1 MGIIR
6 FGNER
11 DDENIATWYL
21 SENPSRKSGILIVL
35 TTAVLLVHPSDANFA
50 ATLDIQA
57 EVDFRYNLSTA
68 FKKMVS
74 LVPKSDAISF
84 NTKQLLGNIKVE
96 NLNALDKVDLLAYR
110 NIASTRIYRLL
121 LYCLNR
127 GLQEVDA
134 L

>member
-6 FGNER
+6 FGDER

-21 SENPSRKSGILIVL
+21 SENPLTKSGIPTVL
-35 TTAVLLVHPSDANFA
+35 TTAVLLVRSSDANFA

-68 FKKMVS
+68 FKKMVG

-84 NTKQLLGNIKVE
+84 NTKQSLGNIKVE
-96 NLNALDKVDLLAYR
+96 NINALDKVDLSAYR
-110 NIASTRIYRLL
+110 NIASTRIHRPL
-121 LYCLNR
+121 
-127 GLQEVDA
+127 
-134 L
+134 